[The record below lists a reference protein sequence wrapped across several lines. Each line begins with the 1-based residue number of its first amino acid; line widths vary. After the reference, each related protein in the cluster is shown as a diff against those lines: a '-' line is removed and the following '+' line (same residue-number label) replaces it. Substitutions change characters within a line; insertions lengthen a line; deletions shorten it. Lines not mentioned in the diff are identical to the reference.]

1 MVTALFQ
8 LHHDVNEGAVSVAL
22 RAKRLVVPSQDQLV
36 VLPGVERLL

>member
-8 LHHDVNEGAVSVAL
+8 LHHDVDEGAVSVAL
-22 RAKRLVVPSQDQLV
+22 CAQCLVIPSQDQLV